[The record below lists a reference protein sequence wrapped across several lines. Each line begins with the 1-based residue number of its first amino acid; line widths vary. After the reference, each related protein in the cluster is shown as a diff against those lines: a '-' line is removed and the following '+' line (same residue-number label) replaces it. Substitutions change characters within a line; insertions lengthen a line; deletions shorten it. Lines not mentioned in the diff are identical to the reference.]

1 MSPLDRIALLG
12 IADAELARELIAR
25 VLRSGR
31 PAQLPLA
38 TSVAQLRARLARI
51 SPLVIVLDES
61 AMKSPSIEEAVRG
74 FTATAPVIVVGNPDR
89 QAELAQLVAEG
100 EAEFVARVGDFVPLA
115 AALIVRRLRWAES
128 SETLLGPPWK
138 ELPADFTEILRH
150 EINNPLTGILGNAEL
165 LLAQRDRLPASSVQR
180 LETVVDLAVRLR
192 ETTRRL
198 SNAWE
203 SQQHQLRSA

>member
-12 IADAELARELIAR
+12 IADGEMARKLIAH

-31 PAQLPLA
+31 PTQLP
-38 TSVAQLRARLARI
+38 VAKTLRELRARLARV
-51 SPLVIVLDES
+51 SPLVIVLEESVAGSSSIDET
-61 AMKSPSIEEAVRG
+61 VRG
-74 FTATAPVIVVGNPDR
+74 LTPLAPVIVIGSPER
-89 QAELAQLVAEG
+89 QGELARLVAEG
-100 EAEFVARVGDFVPLA
+100 DAEFVVRVGDFIPLA
-115 AALIVRRLRWAES
+115 AAMIIRRIRWAEN
-128 SETLLGPPWK
+128 SETLLGPQWK
-138 ELPADFTEILRH
+138 ELPADFAEILRH

-165 LLAQRDRLPASSVQR
+165 LLSHRDRLPAAAVQR

-203 SQQHQLRSA
+203 SQQLRSA

>member
-12 IADAELARELIAR
+12 IADAPLARQLSAH
-25 VLRSGR
+25 VLRSGK
-31 PAQLPLA
+31 PSQIPVA
-38 TSVAQLRARLARI
+38 TSVGQLRARLARL
-51 SPLVIVLDES
+51 SPLVILLDES
-61 AMKSPSIEEAVRG
+61 LLRSASIEELMREL
-74 FTATAPVIVVGNPDR
+74 TAAAPVIVLADPER
-89 QAELAQLVAEG
+89 QGELAHFVSEG
-100 EAEFVARVGDFVPLA
+100 EVEFVARVGDFAPLA
-115 AALIVRRLRWAES
+115 AALIVRRMRWAES

-138 ELPADFTEILRH
+138 DLPVDFAEILRH

-165 LLAQRDRLPASSVQR
+165 LLAQRDRLPTSAVQR

-203 SQQHQLRSA
+203 SQHHQLRSA

>member
-12 IADAELARELIAR
+12 IADAQLALQLSAH
-25 VLRSGR
+25 VLRSGK
-31 PAQLPLA
+31 PSQLPVA
-38 TSVAQLRARLARI
+38 TSLGQLRARLARL
-51 SPLVIVLDES
+51 SPLVVLLDES
-61 AMKSPSIEEAVRG
+61 VLRSTSIEEFVRG
-74 FTATAPVIVVGNPDR
+74 LTAVAPVIVLGDPER
-89 QAELAQLVAEG
+89 QAELTQLVASG
-100 EAEFVARVGDFVPLA
+100 EVEFVARVGDFVALA
-115 AALIVRRLRWAES
+115 AALIVRRMRWAES

-138 ELPADFTEILRH
+138 DLPADFAEILRH

-165 LLAQRDRLPASSVQR
+165 LLAQRDRLPASAAQR

-203 SQQHQLRSA
+203 NQHHQLRSA